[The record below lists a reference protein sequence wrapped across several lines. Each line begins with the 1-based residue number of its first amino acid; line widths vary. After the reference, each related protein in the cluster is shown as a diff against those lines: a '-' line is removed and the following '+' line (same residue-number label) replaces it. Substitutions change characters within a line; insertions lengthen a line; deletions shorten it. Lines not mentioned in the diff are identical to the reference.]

1 MRWWMITKLIKCQI
15 IVRSILNLHSAL
27 FHLCCSKTGRQFFF
41 LKTCSWSPVST
52 IKHPYHFCGIT
63 FPNKVWLTY
72 WTEKNNP
79 HSDFLADSTV
89 LHYTTQM
96 FCALPIF
103 SHTESWKQ
111 KHALLRVN
119 FYSFIKDIL
128 EWNWLFHLFC
138 ECMKLKKKISLGV
151 LWCYWL
157 EYF

>member
-1 MRWWMITKLIKCQI
+1 MIPC
-15 IVRSILNLHSAL
+15 
-27 FHLCCSKTGRQFFF
+27 
-41 LKTCSWSPVST
+41 
-52 IKHPYHFCGIT
+52 KHYQTSLYHFCGIT

-89 LHYTTQM
+89 LQYTTQM

-128 EWNWLFHLFC
+128 SETGFFIFSVSAWSWRKNFSGCTGATDLNISKQPEIFIYNHYLQKPIWW
-138 ECMKLKKKISLGV
+138 KIK
-151 LWCYWL
+151 
-157 EYF
+157 